1 MSDEVGKTV
10 ISLSHHGICGM
21 SPLATDTTT
30 RRRFA
35 RIVGA
40 GGLALGGA
48 GTVAARG
55 HQRNFRTHL
64 VGGNEVPPVETDAQ
78 GQAVFQFDRTGE
90 RLRYKLIAANIEDVL
105 MAHVHLAPAGQN
117 GGVVVWLYPEGG
129 PPPSL
134 IEGRFDGVLAS
145 GVVTADDLVG
155 SLAGE
160 SLSSLAEAMRAGET
174 YVNVHTTAHPGGE
187 IRGQIR

>member
-10 ISLSHHGICGM
+10 ISRSHLVICGM
-21 SPLATDTTT
+21 SPLTTDTTT

-35 RIVGA
+35 RIVGV
-40 GGLALGGA
+40 GGLALGGT

-105 MAHVHLAPAGQN
+105 MAHVHLAPADQN
-117 GGVVVWLYPEGG
+117 GAVVVWLYPEGG

-145 GVVTADDLVG
+145 SVVTADDLVG
-155 SLAGE
+155 PLAGE
-160 SLSSLAEAMRAGET
+160 PLSSLAEAMRAGET